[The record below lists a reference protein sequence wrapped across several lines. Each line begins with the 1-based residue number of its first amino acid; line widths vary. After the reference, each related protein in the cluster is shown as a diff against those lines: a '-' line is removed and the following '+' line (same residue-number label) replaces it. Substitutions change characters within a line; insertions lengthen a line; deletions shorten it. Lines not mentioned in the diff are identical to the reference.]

1 MSKHRYPIYPVLLID
16 DEPQFL
22 LSASMTLSSE
32 GINHIDT
39 CEDPREAI
47 ERIKTHVYSVVVVD
61 MSMPH
66 VTGID
71 VLNATVQHA
80 PDTPVIIITALNDV
94 DTAVESMKA
103 GAFEYILK
111 PVDDNRLVNSVRRA
125 IELRE
130 MRDENLR
137 LKQSLL
143 NTELKNPEVF
153 ATIITQDEKME
164 SLFRY
169 IEAIAPTSLPV
180 LVTGETGV
188 GKELIATAV
197 HEVSKREGELVTVNV
212 AGVDDTLFSDTLF
225 GHQKGAFTG
234 AEQERRGLIEQARG
248 GTLFLDE
255 IGDLSMESQ
264 VKLLRLIQEGKYYPL
279 GSDKPKMSDARII
292 VATHKDIMEMQ
303 KDGTFRK
310 DLYYR
315 LQAHHIHIP
324 PLKERKEDIPLL
336 MEYFLSDAAKQLKK
350 TKPTVPRSLPTLL
363 KTYAFPGNI
372 RELEG
377 LIFDAVSRHESGVLS
392 TETIKQKIVP
402 EGEEQSFK
410 PTSAAGDDET
420 AIQFSDTLPTLKE
433 IERLLIKEALHRS
446 DQNQTIAA
454 RMLGISRR
462 ALNNR
467 IQRDD
472 EL

>member
-1 MSKHRYPIYPVLLID
+1 MSKHNYPVYPVLLID

-32 GINHIDT
+32 GINRVET

-47 ERIKTHVYSVVVVD
+47 KKIEKEDFSVVVVD

-80 PDTPVIIITALNDV
+80 PDTPVIIITAVNDV

-143 NTELKNPEVF
+143 NTELKHPKVF
-153 ATIITQDEKME
+153 APIITQDEKME

-169 IEAIAPTSLPV
+169 IEAIAPTTLPV

-188 GKELIATAV
+188 GKELFANAI

-234 AEQERRGLIEQARG
+234 AEQERKGLIEQAKG

-336 MEYFLSDAAKQLKK
+336 MEHFLADAAKQLGKS
-350 TKPTVPRSLPTLL
+350 KPTAPRSLPVLL
-363 KTYAFPGNI
+363 KNYSFPGNI

-392 TETIKQKIVP
+392 AEPIKQKIAP
-402 EGEEQSFK
+402 HAEESTFK
-410 PTSAAGDDET
+410 TISATGDDGAT
-420 AIQFSDTLPTLKE
+420 VQFSDELPTLKE
-433 IERLLIKEALHRS
+433 IERTLIKEALHRS
-446 DQNQTIAA
+446 EQNQTIAA
-454 RMLGISRR
+454 GILGISRR